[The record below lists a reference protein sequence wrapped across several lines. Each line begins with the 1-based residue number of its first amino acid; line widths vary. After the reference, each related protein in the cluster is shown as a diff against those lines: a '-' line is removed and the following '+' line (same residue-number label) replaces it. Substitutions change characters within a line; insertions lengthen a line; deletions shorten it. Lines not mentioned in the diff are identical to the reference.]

1 MIMTCGLEFGKC
13 FRLSCVWIQSEAV
26 GSYVLALLR
35 DYFVLSLFT
44 MGGMYLTNW
53 SLEYLNYPTRVV
65 FKSSKVIPTM
75 FVGVLV
81 QHKSYSVPEY
91 ISAFVLVIGIV
102 VFTLGDAKESPKF
115 NIYGVLLISLG
126 VIADALTSNLQEG
139 KFFRKLKCS
148 QAEVMLFCSLFGSLN
163 ALLAIVAEGSLF
175 PAVNFAVEHP
185 EMVLWTITFSTLG
198 YCSVMFVLLLIK
210 RFGATNAE
218 IVKSCRKVFSILL
231 SFFLY
236 AKPISSMHFIGGA
249 FFVGSV
255 LMGVQIKAR
264 KQQKRQETSKPP
276 AEDIEELLAKN
287 AETRS

>member
-1 MIMTCGLEFGKC
+1 
-13 FRLSCVWIQSEAV
+13 
-26 GSYVLALLR
+26 
-35 DYFVLSLFT
+35 

-75 FVGVLV
+75 FVGVFV
-81 QHKSYSVPEY
+81 QQKSYSIPEY
-91 ISAFVLVIGIV
+91 ISAFVLVLGIV
-102 VFTLGDAKESPKF
+102 IFTLGDAKESPKF

-139 KFFRKLKCS
+139 TFFRKLKCS

-163 ALLAIVAEGSLF
+163 ALLAIAAEGTLL
-175 PAVNFAVEHP
+175 PAVDFAFDHP
-185 EMVLWTITFSTLG
+185 EMVLWTVTFSSLG

-236 AKPISSMHFIGGA
+236 AKPISSMHFVGGL

-255 LMGVQIKAR
+255 LMGVQIKAN
-264 KQQKRQETSKPP
+264 KQRMKAKNSKPP